1 MGIGVSVFLLA
12 IGAILTFA
20 VDASVSGL
28 DLDTVGV
35 ILMIAG
41 VIGLLTSMLFWNS
54 WGGWGRRDE
63 RVIVQDRET
72 VV

>member
-54 WGGWGRRDE
+54 WGGWGRREE
-63 RVIVQDRET
+63 RTVVHDRE